1 MRMGMGRAEEPGVLL
16 QVGKRRFHLLEVP
29 SEAPLYGCCR
39 VTGRQHRAG
48 LAHTAPAGM
57 PALGPLFGIL
67 ALRDHQDRTQQ
78 HWMVRQ
84 EQ

>member
-1 MRMGMGRAEEPGVLL
+1 MGMGMGRAEEPGMLL
-16 QVGKRRFHLLEVP
+16 QVGKRRFHLLQVP
-29 SEAPLYGCCR
+29 SEAPLYRGGR
-39 VTGRQHRAG
+39 VTGRQHRG
-48 LAHTAPAGM
+48 LARAAPAGT

-67 ALRDHQDRTQQ
+67 AVRDHQERTQQ

>member
-1 MRMGMGRAEEPGVLL
+1 MGMGMGRAEEPGMLL
-16 QVGKRRFHLLEVP
+16 QVGKRRFHLLQVP
-29 SEAPLYGCCR
+29 SEAPLYRGGR
-39 VTGRQHRAG
+39 VTGRQHSG
-48 LAHTAPAGM
+48 LARAAPAGT

-67 ALRDHQDRTQQ
+67 AVRDHQERTQQ